1 MVNLKLIIS
10 SEISSKS
17 EDEIRFTI
25 LEIFL
30 LFIIITLSQ
39 LSI

>member
-10 SEISSKS
+10 FEISSKS